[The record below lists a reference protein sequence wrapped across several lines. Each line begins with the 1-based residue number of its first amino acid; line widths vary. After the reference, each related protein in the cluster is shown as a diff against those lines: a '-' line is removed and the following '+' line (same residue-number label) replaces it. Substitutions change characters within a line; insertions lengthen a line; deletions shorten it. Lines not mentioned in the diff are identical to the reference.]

1 MYNVNLRK
9 KQCILP
15 GKMYHEKNTVFACF
29 KRQVNALYRSVLSSN
44 GIISYIAQ
52 IQYFRE
58 SQFQKT
64 KTEAPVV
71 INLFFKKYI
80 YLSMSSKYFDQSDQ
94 FYQNICTTFML
105 PYFLKFFLE
114 MFVFVCF
121 CVWFC
126 CCFVVAFVLFF
137 FVFIS
142 GQKFS
147 SSIKDTDVT
156 TAAYKNKNSAVVIDF
171 EDYILTHGNY
181 QSNKFLQSSFQ
192 FNTARFQVMI
202 TDTS

>member
-1 MYNVNLRK
+1 MSYFVQFFLPMVSYHVLLKLSIPVNLK
-9 KQCILP
+9 
-15 GKMYHEKNTVFACF
+15 
-29 KRQVNALYRSVLSSN
+29 
-44 GIISYIAQ
+44 
-52 IQYFRE
+52 
-58 SQFQKT
+58 FQKT

-105 PYFLKFFLE
+105 PYFLKIFLE

-181 QSNKFLQSSFQ
+181 QSNKFL
-192 FNTARFQVMI
+192 
-202 TDTS
+202 